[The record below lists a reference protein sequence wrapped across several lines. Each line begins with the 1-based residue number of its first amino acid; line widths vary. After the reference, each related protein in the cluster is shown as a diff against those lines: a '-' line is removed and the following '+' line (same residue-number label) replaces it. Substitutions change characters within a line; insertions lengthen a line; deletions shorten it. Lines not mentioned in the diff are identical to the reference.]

1 MTSFQYGAHVRANGI
16 RQHYLRY
23 GGKGEALIVIPGIT
37 SPAATWDFVGERL
50 GRRYDTYIV
59 DTRGRGL
66 TETPASADYSL
77 DAYAK
82 DAAELADALK
92 LRRFRLLGH
101 SMGARVGAR
110 MGRLYGERLVRM
122 VLADPPLSGPG
133 RRPYVKDLKF
143 YLNSIHAARAGL
155 ADAEKIRQ
163 TYPGWTDQQ
172 LRTRAEWLHTCDDVA
187 IEKSLRG
194 INEEDIHGDLAAIT
208 VPTLLLAA
216 GKGGVIQEAD
226 IAELRAMAPAIEV
239 RRIQHSGH
247 MMPFDDLEAFLE
259 AVEGFLG

>member
-1 MTSFQYGAHVRANGI
+1 MTTFLYGAHVRANGI

-50 GRRYDTYIV
+50 GRRYDTYIA

-66 TETPASADYSL
+66 SEVPATADYSL
-77 DAYAK
+77 DAYAN
-82 DAAELADALK
+82 DAAALAEALK
-92 LRRFRLLGH
+92 IQRFRLLGH

-110 MGRLYGERLVRM
+110 MGRLYGERLVRI

-133 RRPYVKDLKF
+133 RRPYVKDLNF
-143 YLNSIHAARAGL
+143 YLDSIHEARAGL
-155 ADAEKIRQ
+155 ADAERVRQ

-172 LRTRAEWLHTCDDVA
+172 LHTRAEWLHTCDDVA

-194 INEEDIHGDLAAIT
+194 INEEDIQGDLAAIR
-208 VPTLLLAA
+208 VPTLLVAA
-216 GKGGVIQEAD
+216 GKGGVIQDAD
-226 IAELRAMAPAIEV
+226 ISELRKTAPAIQV
-239 RRIQHSGH
+239 RRIEQSGH

-259 AVEGFLG
+259 AVESFLD